1 MTHYDLKAVKIPRLA
16 GGALRA
22 FTEALENPLGAS
34 LLLGKLLEDGGI
46 TKIRRTVI
54 DDAPTYLPIYP
65 TESKGTPS
73 TDLLNI
79 PHPPKTK
86 ADSLFATVHDFH
98 NAYRDRKTTPIK
110 LPKKFW
116 ER

>member
-54 DDAPTYLPIYP
+54 DDAPTYSPIYP
-65 TESKGTPS
+65 TDSKGTPS
-73 TDLLNI
+73 
-79 PHPPKTK
+79 
-86 ADSLFATVHDFH
+86 
-98 NAYRDRKTTPIK
+98 
-110 LPKKFW
+110 
-116 ER
+116 